1 MTENGDPQD
10 NPHRA
15 VGGEA
20 TTYRCVFVQRVRKI
34 KFGVASE
41 KCTRDTGIRKVIFFQ
56 PPLPSFN
63 HAVASTSKRCWSAD
77 GRCGRGV
84 CGPAC
89 SCLGWSCVCA
99 CCWISTAA
107 VVTLHTCACRS
118 GEGEHNRGE
127 VTLTHSLAR
136 HTPRRAECD
145 VVRRVQ
151 AKRAL
156 LSFCK
161 HHHQRKQQWWQH
173 YPCAVGL
180 LGLWTA
186 CRRPQCA
193 RGDRLSISRLVCH
206 KRALLLHSAHRAV
219 LTFAQLNA
227 SKS

>member
-127 VTLTHSLAR
+127 VTLTHWLD
-136 HTPRRAECD
+136 T
-145 VVRRVQ
+145 
-151 AKRAL
+151 
-156 LSFCK
+156 
-161 HHHQRKQQWWQH
+161 
-173 YPCAVGL
+173 L
-180 LGLWTA
+180 LGELSVTW
-186 CRRPQCA
+186 CA
-193 RGDRLSISRLVCH
+193 EF
-206 KRALLLHSAHRAV
+206 KQSAHCCPSASIIIISESSSGNNIIRV
-219 LTFAQLNA
+219 LLGCWDW
-227 SKS
+227 